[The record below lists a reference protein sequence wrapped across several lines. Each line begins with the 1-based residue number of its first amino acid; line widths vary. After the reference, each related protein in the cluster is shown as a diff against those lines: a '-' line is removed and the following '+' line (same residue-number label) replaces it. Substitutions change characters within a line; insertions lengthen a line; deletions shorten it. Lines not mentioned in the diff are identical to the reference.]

1 MAWDLARQEA
11 LSTFAPVAEVRKIKL
26 EATQR
31 LLGDTI
37 SLSERAWQEPGR
49 LPGWTRAHVATHL
62 ARNADAFVR
71 AIDSVLTGR
80 RGLMYDSDDDRELA
94 IERGSERSGL
104 ELQIDLDTSAG
115 NLSERL
121 DLLDSV
127 PGRLTVELSPG
138 TFLRSDLLPLARL
151 YEVII
156 HHVDLDCG
164 FEVSQINP
172 LTARWLLEWSVLS
185 YQQFGDR
192 DQRTRCGAARLADRT
207 AERGRS
213 TPSSCSAAA
222 DLSQPRSLP
231 EADTIPPRSTD
242 DRTVP
247 YLSARFPRPLRCRK
261 RELHEGQCGSDGQQR
276 LPARRRWPCRP
287 H

>member
-115 NLSERL
+115 NLRERL

-172 LTARWLLEWSVLS
+172 LTARWLLEWSVLA
-185 YQQFGDR
+185 YQAPYGMAMRLVSTSGF
-192 DQRTRCGAARLADRT
+192 TAVLGASNSETVISGPDAVLLGWLTGRL
-207 AERGRS
+207 
-213 TPSSCSAAA
+213 SAA
-222 DLSQPRSLP
+222 
-231 EADTIPPRSTD
+231 EA
-242 DRTVP
+242 
-247 YLSARFPRPLRCRK
+247 
-261 RELHEGQCGSDGQQR
+261 LH
-276 LPARRRWPCRP
+276 LPAQPP
-287 H
+287 LI

>member
-1 MAWDLARQEA
+1 MAGARTA
-11 LSTFAPVAEVRKIKL
+11 ARLDARSCGNAPGAQRRRFRPRDRLGADRTPRPDVRL
-26 EATQR
+26 
-31 LLGDTI
+31 
-37 SLSERAWQEPGR
+37 
-49 LPGWTRAHVATHL
+49 
-62 ARNADAFVR
+62 
-71 AIDSVLTGR
+71 GR
-80 RGLMYDSDDDRELA
+80 RPRVA

-185 YQQFGDR
+185 YQAPYGMAVRLVSTSGF
-192 DQRTRCGAARLADRT
+192 TAVLGASNSETVISGPDAVLLGWLTGRL
-207 AERGRS
+207 
-213 TPSSCSAAA
+213 SAA
-222 DLSQPRSLP
+222 
-231 EADTIPPRSTD
+231 EA
-242 DRTVP
+242 
-247 YLSARFPRPLRCRK
+247 
-261 RELHEGQCGSDGQQR
+261 LH
-276 LPARRRWPCRP
+276 LPAQPP
-287 H
+287 LI

>member
-1 MAWDLARQEA
+1 M
-11 LSTFAPVAEVRKIKL
+11 RKIKL

-127 PGRLTVELSPG
+127 PGRLTVEFSPG
-138 TFLRSDLLPLARL
+138 TFLRSDLLPLA
-151 YEVII
+151 
-156 HHVDLDCG
+156 
-164 FEVSQINP
+164 
-172 LTARWLLEWSVLS
+172 ARWLLEWSVLS
-185 YQQFGDR
+185 YQAPYGMAVRLVSTSGF
-192 DQRTRCGAARLADRT
+192 TAVLGASNSETVISGPDAVLLGWLTGRL
-207 AERGRS
+207 
-213 TPSSCSAAA
+213 SAA
-222 DLSQPRSLP
+222 
-231 EADTIPPRSTD
+231 EA
-242 DRTVP
+242 
-247 YLSARFPRPLRCRK
+247 
-261 RELHEGQCGSDGQQR
+261 LH
-276 LPARRRWPCRP
+276 LPAQPP
-287 H
+287 LI